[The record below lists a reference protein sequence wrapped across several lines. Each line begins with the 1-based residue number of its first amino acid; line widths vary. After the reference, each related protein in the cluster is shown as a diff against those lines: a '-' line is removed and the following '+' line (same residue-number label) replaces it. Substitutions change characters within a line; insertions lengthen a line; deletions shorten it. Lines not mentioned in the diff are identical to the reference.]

1 MGDRHTV
8 FEDPIFVCLM
18 PCAYLSYWLTESML
32 VTAHNM
38 LKHGLGYIGVTAD
51 TKIIMDGLGY
61 SPLVKHIVGCKIK
74 WKYV

>member
-1 MGDRHTV
+1 
-8 FEDPIFVCLM
+8 
-18 PCAYLSYWLTESML
+18 ML

-74 WKYV
+74 